1 MREFTFSIDLD
12 SEQVRNI
19 MYGGTVRR
27 VQVMTD
33 QWLRI
38 ELPISHFQSFVSY
51 SGLHGHFLLTLDGS
65 RFVSLQKID

>member
-1 MREFTFSIDLD
+1 
-12 SEQVRNI
+12 

-33 QWLRI
+33 QGLRI